1 MVRKHLCLLV
11 YRTRIRRAETRRTDS
26 GGTATLSYGVH
37 TGTMSRSDPSSTSK
51 QDARDSSRDGP
62 VVCDELPGEL
72 PILEEELLWLSDL
85 FATILSCCPKDN
97 DLL

>member
-1 MVRKHLCLLV
+1 MGCC
-11 YRTRIRRAETRRTDS
+11 
-26 GGTATLSYGVH
+26 VH
-37 TGTMSRSDPSSTSK
+37 TGTMSRSNPSSTAN
-51 QDARDSSRDGP
+51 QAARDSSRDGL

-85 FATILSCCPKDN
+85 FASILSRCPKDN